1 MEPESKT
8 APHGMQIMVGTA
20 LFGAMLFALHSVADV
35 FTPLFLALTLVLT
48 VRPITRKLRAHHVPG
63 WLAATIAFL
72 ALVVLFVGVVSLL
85 VWAFTPVPQTLVNY
99 SANFERTLETA
110 LEFLRSKGV
119 RTADLSL
126 YLNQLNFNSVISWA
140 WNLLDS
146 LRSVGGLLAIVIVA
160 LLFFTV
166 DTTTLFSR
174 SHITR
179 RSHSHIAQALEGFEK
194 RVRHYWIISTVFG
207 LIVAVIDVFA
217 LTILGVPLPLTWGM
231 WAFITNYI
239 PNLGFVIGVIPPMMM
254 GLVDSGWQT
263 LVWVMVLYSVINV
276 VIQTFIQPKLTGDVV
291 GLSPSVTFVSLVLWT
306 SVVGWLGSLL
316 AVPLTLFFKALLV
329 DSDPRTQWL
338 DVFLIS
344 EGDARRREEAG
355 LYDADP
361 PAEAAEVDFHAR
373 GTLPSL
379 SLPHRKN
386 RQRGTAVYKP
396 DTAGDTAGSK
406 RRDASRQ
413 LTKWSAR
420 VRRFNTRFN
429 AGRLT
434 TRSVPLKESDDDE
447 S

>member
-1 MEPESKT
+1 MDSEQKSV
-8 APHGMQIMVGTA
+8 PHGMQIMVGSA
-20 LFGAMLFALHSVADV
+20 LFGVMLFALHSVADV

-63 WLAATIAFL
+63 WLAATISFL
-72 ALVVLFVGVVSLL
+72 TLVILFGGVVSLL

-99 SANFERTLETA
+99 SANFERTLNA
-110 LEFLRSKGV
+110 ARDFLQSKGV
-119 RTADLSL
+119 HTADLSI

-140 WNLLDS
+140 WSLLDS

-174 SHITR
+174 SNITR
-179 RSHSHIAQALEGFEK
+179 RAHSHIAQALEGFEK

-207 LIVAVIDVFA
+207 LIVAVIDVFV
-217 LTILGVPLPLTWGM
+217 LSILGVPLPLTWGM

-239 PNLGFVIGVIPPMMM
+239 PNLGFVIGVIPPMIM

-344 EGDARRREEAG
+344 ESDTRRKAEAG

-361 PAEAAEVDFHAR
+361 PAAAAEVDFHA
-373 GTLPSL
+373 TASL
-379 SLPHRKN
+379 AALRQQR
-386 RQRGTAVYKP
+386 RQRQRNATERP
-396 DTAGDTAGSK
+396 
-406 RRDASRQ
+406 SRSMRWQ
-413 LTKWSAR
+413 LATWSANI
-420 VRRFNTRFN
+420 RRSRSQT
-429 AGRLT
+429 AEGRIT
-434 TRSVPLKESDDDE
+434 TQTTQKESDPNEGASGEKRD
-447 S
+447 

>member
-1 MEPESKT
+1 MDSEEKT
-8 APHGMQIMVGTA
+8 APHGMQIMVGCA

-48 VRPITRKLRAHHVPG
+48 MRPITRKLRSYHVPG
-63 WLAATIAFL
+63 WLAATVSFL
-72 ALVVLFVGVVSLL
+72 ALVILFSGVVSLL
-85 VWAFTPVPQTLVNY
+85 IWAFTPVPQTLINY
-99 SANFERTLETA
+99 SANFENTLTA
-110 LEFLRSKGV
+110 ALNFLESKGV
-119 RTADLSL
+119 RTADLSI

-174 SHITR
+174 STITR
-179 RSHSHIAQALEGFEK
+179 RTHSHIAQALEGFEK

-344 EGDARRREEAG
+344 EGDARRREKAG
-355 LYDADP
+355 LYEPDP
-361 PAEAAEVDFHAR
+361 PADAADVDFHPT
-373 GTLPSL
+373 GSLPSL
-379 SLPHRKN
+379 NLPHRKN
-386 RQRGTAVYKP
+386 RQQEKSQQV
-396 DTAGDTAGSK
+396 AGGRK
-406 RRDASRQ
+406 RQEVSRQ
-413 LTKWSAR
+413 LAKWSAR
-420 VRRFNTRFN
+420 VRRLNVHRPNTRAAVVRESEKN
-429 AGRLT
+429 EAEAG
-434 TRSVPLKESDDDE
+434 KERD
-447 S
+447 